1 MERHLSIK
9 TAALA
14 ILFSTSTALMAATAE
29 PVYTVDQIVVK
40 TSELVGKI
48 VTVKGKCKH
57 VCSSSGKKI
66 FLSTE
71 AGKLLRFN
79 AGDKVDRFDRAALS
93 KQVTIT
99 GVVTEHR
106 TYMVTLEKLE
116 AKALETEKTK
126 AAAEHCGTDA
136 KANGEDTASTPVQ
149 RIRTQKEKLSKQI
162 ADGGKDYLATYTID
176 SCNDYSFE

>member
-1 MERHLSIK
+1 MKRHLSIK

-14 ILFSTSTALMAATAE
+14 ILFSTSTAFMTAAAE
-29 PVYTVDQIVVK
+29 PIYTVDQIVVK
-40 TSELVGKI
+40 TSELVGKT

-116 AKALETEKTK
+116 AKALETEKNK
-126 AAAEHCGTDA
+126 VVEHCSTDA

-162 ADGGKDYLATYTID
+162 ADGGKDYLATYTIN